1 MTTMNT
7 LSDKELEQLLAT
19 ARQPEVPH
27 GFAERLQ
34 VKLESADA
42 TNVVTFPQRN
52 TSGAARR
59 LWLSALP
66 LAASLVFGIWVG
78 ANGNLPESLANFTPT
93 LATDAADQLFDIGIE
108 DTESFVN
115 GELS

>member
-1 MTTMNT
+1 MNT
-7 LSDKELEQLLAT
+7 LSDNELDRLLAT
-19 ARQPEVPH
+19 AKQPEVPR

-34 VKLESADA
+34 ARLENADA
-42 TNVVTFPQRN
+42 ANTSVVTFPQRN
-52 TSGAARR
+52 TTGVARR

-78 ANGNLPESLANFTPT
+78 ANGSLPESLAGLTPT
-93 LATDAADQLFDIGIE
+93 AVTDAADQLFDIGIE